1 MGGQECCKHSMEVE
15 SKTMHDNIRRGVQGQ
30 IEAGLLIWL
39 MLLQKNRGGSL
50 LRFVVVVLIFVA
62 LMA

>member
-1 MGGQECCKHSMEVE
+1 MEVE